1 MKCRLI
7 DVTLLILEAHQLNQV
22 LEIAFA
28 FLDCEVDKVFVHFLV
43 EVSEKIRMQVHTLQQ
58 LNLELGDPLMLP
70 EHAFDSDL
78 AAMQGSFKDTS
89 ATAALSQQFFVVY
102 LYL

>member
-7 DVTLLILEAHQLNQV
+7 DVTLLKLEAHQLNQV

-58 LNLELGDPLMLP
+58 LNLKLGDPLMLP
-70 EHAFDSDL
+70 
-78 AAMQGSFKDTS
+78 
-89 ATAALSQQFFVVY
+89 
-102 LYL
+102 